1 MKDIKRVLKI
11 AGIICFVSSALYL
24 FYLVAEIF
32 SVTQNVFSIV
42 SDAVSIA
49 LAIITGS
56 VYLQLSGRTVEEIAG
71 KQNLF
76 FTLTILNIFN
86 SFVVWAVAFWVEIVA
101 SRLTH
106 RDVYMP
112 RKDGEEIGDEI
123 APDDYEIRDVEK
135 TLSERLEEI
144 EDLKRKNL
152 IMDDEYKALREEAI
166 NKYLK

>member
-32 SVTQNVFSIV
+32 SATQNVFNIV
-42 SDAVSIA
+42 SNAVSIA
-49 LAIITGS
+49 LVIITGS
-56 VYLQLSGRTVEEIAG
+56 VYLQLSRRTVEEIAG

-101 SRLTH
+101 SRLTRH
-106 RDVYMP
+106 DVYMP